1 MRALEHP
8 HQSPASHHDQAGRQ
22 ACGWMSCHH
31 RCRGWLRLMGSV
43 LAHLA
48 LYASAASFSQRR
60 THTRSVSDGRLRQP
74 SGISTE
80 VHLATRMPHTRRR
93 HERPVTRSRRRRRPR
108 MIEAASRRKTA
119 AGVVRAVSP
128 INRLASSARARALL
142 CSKLYRVG
150 FFVLKTG
157 SLTVTAHS

>member
-80 VHLATRMPHTRRR
+80 GHLATRVPHTRRR
-93 HERPVTRSRRRRRPR
+93 RKRPVTATPPATAENRHGNRSRLDDS
-108 MIEAASRRKTA
+108 IVDRRK
-119 AGVVRAVSP
+119 
-128 INRLASSARARALL
+128 
-142 CSKLYRVG
+142 
-150 FFVLKTG
+150 
-157 SLTVTAHS
+157 

>member
-48 LYASAASFSQRR
+48 LYASAASCSQSR
-60 THTRSVSDGRLRQP
+60 TGTRSVSDGRLRQP
-74 SGISTE
+74 SGVSTE
-80 VHLATRMPHTRRR
+80 GHPATRMPHTRRR
-93 HERPVTRSRRRRRPR
+93 RERPVTATLPATARR
-108 MIEAASRRKTA
+108 IEAASRRKTA
-119 AGVVRAVSP
+119 AGKITARLPPPVYRRLPPSTAVYGP
-128 INRLASSARARALL
+128 
-142 CSKLYRVG
+142 
-150 FFVLKTG
+150 
-157 SLTVTAHS
+157 